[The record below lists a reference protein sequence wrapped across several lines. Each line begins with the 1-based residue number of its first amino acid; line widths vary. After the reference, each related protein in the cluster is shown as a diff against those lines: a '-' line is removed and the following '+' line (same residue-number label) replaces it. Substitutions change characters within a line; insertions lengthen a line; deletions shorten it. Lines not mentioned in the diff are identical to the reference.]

1 MIFFFRFLF
10 GYVDFT
16 FTGGF
21 KENFITKCF
30 AQGIE
35 IRDIS
40 NIENGI
46 KARCRASV
54 YKKLHHIAFE
64 EGGVVR
70 IVKKHG
76 LPFIAAP
83 LRNRVGLA
91 AGALA
96 FVMIVALLNSF
107 VWRIEV
113 VGNETVSETSVL
125 DFLEQNNLKSG
136 TLWSSVDRDKLYFD
150 MMGEFEQLSWVHINK
165 DGAVARVEILE
176 NTPEPEADEDKLKGI
191 NVFRRELTV
200 VINRKQSTITLSSIK
215 SYKRFHFFGLNI
227 PLYINYN
234 KGNISSTSTKYL
246 TVKGTELPI
255 GIETI
260 EEKYF
265 DYSDKD
271 ISDSQMKNLAKK
283 QLKVSEEQ
291 EFYDFEIVNKSEK
304 FDIDDNMCTL
314 RACYIIRRK

>member
-1 MIFFFRFLF
+1 MIFLFRFLF

-16 FTGGF
+16 FSGGF

-30 AQGIE
+30 AEGIE
-35 IRDIS
+35 IRNIS

-54 YKKLHHIAFE
+54 YKKLHHIAFAG
-64 EGGVVR
+64 GGVVR

-76 LPFIAAP
+76 LPFIAYP
-83 LRNRVGLA
+83 LRNRIGLA
-91 AGALA
+91 TGALA

-113 VGNETVSETSVL
+113 VGNETVSETSIL

-136 TLWSSVDRDKLYFD
+136 TLWSSVDRDNLYFK

-176 NTPEPEADEDKLKGI
+176 NTPQPQADESKLKGI

-200 VINRKQSTITLSSIK
+200 VINRRQSTITLNTIK
-215 SYKRFHFFGLNI
+215 NYRRLHFFGINI
-227 PLYINYN
+227 PLYINYS
-234 KGNISSTSTKYL
+234 KGNISSTSTNYL
-246 TVKGTELPI
+246 RVKDAELPI

-265 DYSDKD
+265 DYSNKD
-271 ISDSQMKNLAKK
+271 ISDSQMKSLAKK

-291 EFYDFEIVNKSEK
+291 EFYGFEIVNKTESI
-304 FDIDDNMCTL
+304 DIDENICTL
-314 RACYIIRRK
+314 SASYIIRRK